1 MEIGILGLFV
11 LYGINFVYGRK
22 QNENIAKAW
31 VKTNW
36 KLFERNFS
44 YFGDGKGNSL
54 IKDSESEYIFYASG
68 RAHCRSLTAR
78 FEVNSVH
85 IDSFEENKRAS

>member
-1 MEIGILGLFV
+1 VEIGILGLFV

-68 RAHCRSLTAR
+68 RAHCRNLTAR